1 MNPGEMEA
9 MFPRMP
15 LGGKDQEALLVM
27 ASAAQTVKI
36 MMEWEGAG
44 GMDGSRV
51 MGAIPLRPGHVALLQ
66 IPVAMFFVHVGQA
79 LG

>member
-15 LGGKDQEALLVM
+15 LGGKDQEALLIM

-36 MMEWEGAG
+36 MMGWEGAG
-44 GMDGSRV
+44 DMDGSHV
-51 MGAIPLRPGHVALLQ
+51 VGAVPL
-66 IPVAMFFVHVGQA
+66 
-79 LG
+79 

>member
-36 MMEWEGAG
+36 MMEWEGVG
-44 GMDGSRV
+44 V
-51 MGAIPLRPGHVALLQ
+51 WMGVVQWVPSLC
-66 IPVAMFFVHVGQA
+66 GQDTW
-79 LG
+79 LFSKSQWRCFLYVWDKL